1 MRAHL
6 PAILMFLA
14 TPVLAAA
21 PGGEPVAP
29 AEREQ
34 PPAAAADGPLLGMR
48 EAVGLALQYAFPS
61 RIAGYREAA
70 AAARVGEA
78 RVAFLPELSAS
89 VSQNASERE
98 IRSVAVG
105 IVPRHSDSLIGDLSA
120 SYTLLNTTRR
130 LDLLAAKVQRQ
141 GLAAATE
148 DARRA
153 VIRDTAR
160 AYLSVVEADALL
172 RLADQDVAR
181 RARHVEETRALVRA
195 GKRADYE
202 ILRADAEL
210 ATSEA
215 SAVEARNG
223 ARIARATLAQV
234 VGKELPLGF
243 ATETPAAPPDPRAG
257 KSGPDAARSI
267 VPGSLARRPD
277 VRAASADAEI
287 ARLAF
292 VKSERRYLPTLSV
305 FARYNRV
312 FERYVAPDEDPV
324 FESPYDSTFTWG
336 GQLEIRFSDMLANR
350 YRSQASRAETRL
362 ARVVEDQTRVAAS
375 LEIERA
381 SLELDRA
388 TEVSAAT
395 AKTVDATRRNYE
407 STSERYRLGVATQ
420 TERVDAEAA
429 LVEAEVN
436 AAKSDVGYRIAIW
449 NLRYEMGES
458 LDIP

>member
-1 MRAHL
+1 MRPSA
-6 PAILMFLA
+6 FLA
-14 TPVLAAA
+14 ALTLYSATPALA
-21 PGGEPVAP
+21 
-29 AEREQ
+29 Q
-34 PPAAAADGPLLGMR
+34 PAAADAPVLGLR
-48 EAVGLALQYAFPS
+48 DAIGLALQYAFPS
-61 RIAGYREAA
+61 RIAGFREAG

-78 RVAFLPELSAS
+78 RVAFLPDFSAS
-89 VSQNASERE
+89 LSRSASERE
-98 IRSVAVG
+98 LNPDYIG
-105 IVPRHSDSLIGDLSA
+105 TIPRHSDSLQGDLSA
-120 SYTLLNTTRR
+120 SYILLNTTRR
-130 LDLLAAKVQRQ
+130 LDLMAAKVQKQ
-141 GLAAATE
+141 GLAATTD
-148 DARRA
+148 DAKRA

-160 AYLSVVEADALL
+160 TYLLVVQADALL
-172 RLADQDVAR
+172 RLAEQDLMR
-181 RARHVEETRALVRA
+181 RTRHVEETKALVRG

-202 ILRADAEL
+202 ILRAEAEL

-234 VGKELPLGF
+234 VGKELPIGF
-243 ATETPAAPPDPRAG
+243 ATETPAPPADPRSG
-257 KSGPDAARSI
+257 KRGPEAARSI
-267 VPGSLARRPD
+267 VPDSLARRPD
-277 VRAASADAEI
+277 LRAAGADAEV

-292 VKSERRYLPTLSV
+292 VKAERRYLPTLSV
-305 FARYNRV
+305 FARYNTV
-312 FERYVAPDEDPV
+312 FDRYAPPGAGAD
-324 FESPYDSTFTWG
+324 FESPYDSSFSWG
-336 GQLEIRFSDMLANR
+336 GQLEVRFSDMLANR
-350 YRSQASRAETRL
+350 YRGQASRAEVRL
-362 ARVVEDQTRVAAS
+362 ARVIEDQSRVAAS

-395 AKTVDATRRNYE
+395 AKSLDATRRNYE

-458 LDIP
+458 LDAQ

>member
-1 MRAHL
+1 MRPFVLLIAL
-6 PAILMFLA
+6 TLSASPAFAQSPLA
-14 TPVLAAA
+14 GDERAPVLGLRDAI
-21 PGGEPVAP
+21 
-29 AEREQ
+29 
-34 PPAAAADGPLLGMR
+34 GM
-48 EAVGLALQYAFPS
+48 ALQYAFPS
-61 RIAGYREAA
+61 RIAGFREAS

-78 RVAFLPELSAS
+78 RVAFLPDFSAS
-89 VSQNASERE
+89 VSRSSSERE
-98 IRSVAVG
+98 LKDVAIG
-105 IVPRHSDSLIGDLSA
+105 IIPRHSDSVQGDLSA
-120 SYTLLNTTRR
+120 SYILLNTTRR
-130 LDLLAAKVQRQ
+130 LDLMAAKVQRQ
-141 GLAAATE
+141 GLAASTE
-148 DARRA
+148 DAKRA

-160 AYLSVVEADALL
+160 TYLLVVQADALL
-172 RLADQDVAR
+172 RLAEQDLTR
-181 RARHVEETRALVRA
+181 RTRHVDETRALVRG

-202 ILRADAEL
+202 ILRAEAEL

-215 SAVEARNG
+215 AAVEARNG

-243 ATETPAAPPDPRAG
+243 ATETPAPPSDPRSG
-257 KSGPDAARSI
+257 KRGAEAARAI
-267 VPGSLARRPD
+267 VADSLARRPD
-277 VRAASADAEI
+277 VRAAGADAEI
-287 ARLAF
+287 ARLSF
-292 VKSERRYLPTLSV
+292 VKAERRYLPTLSL

-312 FERYVAPDEDPV
+312 FDRYTAPAFDSENL
-324 FESPYDSTFTWG
+324 YDSDFSWG
-336 GQLEIRFSDMLANR
+336 GQLEIRFTDILANR

-395 AKTVDATRRNYE
+395 VKTLDATRRNYE

-420 TERVDAEAA
+420 TERVDAEGA

-449 NLRYEMGES
+449 NLRYEMGEP
-458 LDIP
+458 LDAP